1 MARTNQLP
9 QVIFLDAV
17 GTLFGV
23 AGSVGQQ
30 YGYVARQFG
39 AAVDDGR
46 LNQKFFKAF
55 QAAPPCVFP
64 GAHGGEL
71 QRLEYEWWK
80 AIAVQT
86 FEAAGVRDQIEDF
99 ERFFQELYEYFA
111 TASPWFVYP
120 ETAQTL
126 KYWSSLGIE
135 LGIIS
140 NFDTRLYRVLQALDL
155 VAPFQSIT
163 LSTEVGAAKPNP
175 TVFEAALHHHRCPP
189 AAAMHIGDSFED
201 DYRGAK
207 AAGLQTRWLKKS

>member
-1 MARTNQLP
+1 MARTTQLP

-39 AAVDDGR
+39 ATVDDGR

-64 GAHGGEL
+64 GAHGAEL

-86 FEAAGVRDQIEDF
+86 FEAAGVRDQIENF
-99 ERFFQELYEYFA
+99 EQFFQALYDYFA
-111 TASPWFVYP
+111 TAGPWFVYP
-120 ETAQTL
+120 ETVTTL
-126 KYWSSLGIE
+126 KHWSSLGIE

-140 NFDTRLYRVLQALDL
+140 NFDTRLYQVLKALDL
-155 VAPFQSIT
+155 VDPFQSMT
-163 LSTEVGAAKPNP
+163 LSTEVGAAKPNSM
-175 TVFEAALHHHRCPP
+175 VFEAALHRHQCPP
-189 AAAMHIGDSFED
+189 AAALHIGDSFED

-207 AAGLQTRWLKKS
+207 AAGLQARWLKRP